1 MLSTIQLSKA
11 THNSITR
18 HVNLCIFNSC
28 LIGHVSFDR
37 IMAMLLGN
45 PNLVGTLTAFLL
57 DNTVPGLF
65 SYYLS
70 RNCVPEHST
79 DQDIQNIFN
88 ICHAHYLLEY
98 RLRSQVF
105 VIKRIVLLFM
115 HAIYCLL
122 EFRLRSHVFGT
133 VIKRIVLLFYARY
146 LLFT

>member
-79 DQDIQNIFN
+79 DQDI
-88 ICHAHYLLEY
+88 
-98 RLRSQVF
+98 
-105 VIKRIVLLFM
+105 
-115 HAIYCLL
+115 
-122 EFRLRSHVFGT
+122 
-133 VIKRIVLLFYARY
+133 
-146 LLFT
+146 